1 MKYPAIILG
10 AMILVIALLFA
21 GCTTAPAGTGGNVT
35 TTPTT
40 PAGTDPIVGAWVDAP
55 DPSSNVR
62 ELWVFK
68 DYGRFD
74 AGVFSSDPQVN
85 LTYEIWL
92 TGTWEKVDTVDY
104 NLTGD
109 GIVLDHESMTYQVI
123 PVNVTLVYD
132 PLLDVMHPQ
141 GVPEL
146 TLDRVSYEAQIPP
159 GINLTF
165 PAD

>member
-1 MKYPAIILG
+1 MKYPVILLG
-10 AMILVIALLFA
+10 VAILVIALLFA
-21 GCTTAPAGTGGNVT
+21 GCTTTPVGTGGNAT
-35 TTPTT
+35 TTPT
-40 PAGTDPIVGAWVDAP
+40 GVDPIVGAWVDAP
-55 DPSSNVR
+55 DPATPVR

-74 AGVFSSDPQVN
+74 AGVYSAEPSVN
-85 LTYEIWL
+85 LSYEVWL
-92 TGTWEKVDTVDY
+92 TGSWEKEDAVYY

-109 GIVLDHESMTYQVI
+109 GIVLDHETMTYQLI

-132 PLLDVMHPQ
+132 PLRDVMHPQ
-141 GVPEL
+141 GIPEL
-146 TLDRVSYEAQIPP
+146 TLERVSYEAQIPP

>member
-21 GCTTAPAGTGGNVT
+21 GCTSTPAGTGGNVT
-35 TTPTT
+35 TT

-55 DPSSNVR
+55 DPATPIR

-74 AGVFSSDPQVN
+74 AGVYSADPAVN

-92 TGTWEKVDTVDY
+92 TGSWEKTDTVHY
-104 NLTGD
+104 NLTGE
-109 GIVLDHESMTYQVI
+109 GIELDHETMTYQI
-123 PVNVTLVYD
+123 LPVNVTLVYD
-132 PLLDVMHPQ
+132 PLKDVMHPQ
-141 GVPEL
+141 GIPEL
-146 TLDRVSYEAQIPP
+146 TLERVSYEAQIPP

>member
-1 MKYPAIILG
+1 
-10 AMILVIALLFA
+10 MILVIALLFA
-21 GCTTAPAGTGGNVT
+21 GCTSAPAGTGGNVT
-35 TTPTT
+35 TTATT
-40 PAGTDPIVGAWVDAP
+40 PTGVDPIVGAWVDAP
-55 DPSSNVR
+55 DPATQIL

-74 AGVFSSDPQVN
+74 AGVYSADPTVN

-92 TGTWEKVDTVDY
+92 TGSWEKSDAVHY
-104 NLTGD
+104 NLTGE
-109 GIVLDHESMTYQVI
+109 GIELDHNTMTYQVL

-132 PLLDVMHPQ
+132 PLQDVMHPE
-141 GVPEL
+141 GIPGL
-146 TLDRVSYEAQIPP
+146 TLERVSYEAQIPP